1 MSVPEG
7 KRKVK
12 KEKLGER
19 DKKFSHFVRNTIAY
33 LQ

>member
-12 KEKLGER
+12 KEKLSER
-19 DKKFSHFVRNTIAY
+19 DKKFPHFVRNTIAY